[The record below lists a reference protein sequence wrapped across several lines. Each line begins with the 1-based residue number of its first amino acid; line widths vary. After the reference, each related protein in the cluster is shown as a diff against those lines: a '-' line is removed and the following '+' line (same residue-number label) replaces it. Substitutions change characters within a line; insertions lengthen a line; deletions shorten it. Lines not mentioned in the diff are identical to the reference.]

1 MQIANC
7 ARLPS
12 HTARA
17 RRLRA
22 RLYDGVCAGVLAPGQ
37 PEPQTPVAGSTR
49 GSAAG
54 LYARV
59 CPGSARASDGGCG
72 LHAGVGWRVEPVAAT
87 RRPRRFNVI
96 TASLNNASVNFNV
109 VIPIIILFTHWFF
122 RRLGLAII
130 MVN

>member
-37 PEPQTPVAGSTR
+37 PEPQTAVAGSTR

-54 LYARV
+54 LYAGV
-59 CPGSARASDGGCG
+59 CPRSTRALDPGCG
-72 LHAGVGWRVEPVAAT
+72 LYAGVGCRALRQGVPRVGS
-87 RRPRRFNVI
+87 
-96 TASLNNASVNFNV
+96 SLR
-109 VIPIIILFTHWFF
+109 
-122 RRLGLAII
+122 RRLRASRGGRLAG
-130 MVN
+130 

>member
-22 RLYDGVCAGVLAPGQ
+22 CLYDGVCAGVLAPGQ
-37 PEPQTPVAGSTR
+37 PEPQTAVAGSTR

-54 LYARV
+54 LYAGV
-59 CPGSARASDGGCG
+59 CPRSTRALHPGCG
-72 LHAGVGWRVEPVAAT
+72 LYAGVGCRALRQGVPRVGS
-87 RRPRRFNVI
+87 
-96 TASLNNASVNFNV
+96 SLR
-109 VIPIIILFTHWFF
+109 
-122 RRLGLAII
+122 RRLRASRGGRLAG
-130 MVN
+130 